1 MTLPATLSS
10 KHPSSFVPQVNQ
22 QRSQGGER
30 PFDSARNA
38 AAGSLRLLDSG
49 EAAARRMSFVGYQ
62 LLVPGAAGGG
72 GKVGLAPQMPTATRE
87 RQQWAC
93 FHK

>member
-62 LLVPGAAGGG
+62 LLVPGAAAPKLVTRDMLGQ
-72 GKVGLAPQMPTATRE
+72 GLHRV
-87 RQQWAC
+87 R
-93 FHK
+93 